1 MKRLAEEEKEE
12 TGAPI
17 EAEAD
22 ETADAVE
29 AADAV
34 ENTDDVTSDDETSED
49 DTSDDEDEVD
59 YDAVSIDEA
68 ETGDED
74 DATDD
79 DDEEDEDDADE
90 DDSEPEY
97 STGAPPGDVERNSG
111 LGAAAGQP
119 ELADALG
126 NLPASDQSERQ
137 EIPGA
142 HSYELIYIGRSS
154 ASDTIDEVA
163 TRVTEMIEA
172 GEGAIDYTRKSE
184 LRRLAY
190 PIEKETEGYY
200 IVINGRFNPT
210 ALPELERML
219 KLEER
224 ILRYMIIREDS

>member
-1 MKRLAEEEKEE
+1 MKRLAEEEEKEE

-17 EAEAD
+17 EDEAEETVDAVETE

-29 AADAV
+29 
-34 ENTDDVTSDDETSED
+34 NSDDD
-49 DTSDDEDEVD
+49 NSDDDDEVD

-74 DATDD
+74 DAMDD
-79 DDEEDEDDADE
+79 DDDSDDEDDADE

-154 ASDTIDEVA
+154 ASDTIDEV
-163 TRVTEMIEA
+163 TSRVTEMVEA

-190 PIEKETEGYY
+190 AIEKETEGYY